1 MRGMIRAVAL
11 ATLLA
16 TTAAAQDRPQHQGWL
31 ADGAGLL
38 AAEEA
43 AAIRSS
49 ISTTREVTGVT
60 VAVLTLQAS
69 GGVDPKTI
77 SVNTL
82 NDWNPGTKS
91 VILLV
96 CMSPRKIYVQPGIDL
111 VSTLNESAATSI
123 ARDVMAPDMKAGRP
137 FRAIQAGIDAVRLR
151 ILPPE
156 APASQ
161 AQPVQAQTSADSW
174 STGAI
179 LGIVAAVM
187 MAVLVVTLA
196 ATAAKA
202 EKLNYESSCVATKT
216 PEPSR
221 PPTAP
226 MVFLPPPAVSKP
238 KKRTEPRRHSPPPPP
253 ARSSYDDSSSYFPW
267 SGGGGSESSSSS
279 SSSSSYDSGS
289 ASSFDFGGGISCDG
303 GGGGGADF

>member
-111 VSTLNESAATSI
+111 VSTFNESAATSI

-161 AQPVQAQTSADSW
+161 TQPVQAQTSADSW
-174 STGAI
+174 STGVI

-187 MAVLVVTLA
+187 MAVLVVMLA
-196 ATAAKA
+196 ATAAKT
-202 EKLNYESSCVATKT
+202 EKPHYESSYVATKT
-216 PEPSR
+216 SEPSR

-226 MVFLPPPAVSKP
+226 MAFLPPPAPVSKP
-238 KKRTEPRRHSPPPPP
+238 KKRSEPRRHSSPPPP
-253 ARSSYDDSSSYFPW
+253 ARSSYDDSPGYFPW
-267 SGGGGSESSSSS
+267 SGGGGGESSSS